1 MCLLLLL
8 MCSLFT
14 VALFLISPSA
24 ESVFLLMLI
33 AEFAFTLYLPN
44 LFTAQYMSSIERD
57 DC

>member
-1 MCLLLLL
+1 
-8 MCSLFT
+8 
-14 VALFLISPSA
+14 
-24 ESVFLLMLI
+24 MLI